1 MLLQGASKKMDVQNG
16 FFTQAELCE
25 ITGLDSVT
33 IDTWLIR
40 GILHTTKVGGRT
52 LRGRRLFSMLAIFE
66 AAVTGELVNRLA
78 MPPSEAA
85 KVAKCAVDG
94 WNAPD
99 DWKARVIK
107 AVDRSPNIVSVFLL
121 VVRTD
126 DGWKTIPSYGN
137 KAPWFEPRSKYEK
150 WLTRPFAVLPA
161 SELLSSVYKKCLQ
174 ISNASAGDE
183 DVHA

>member
-1 MLLQGASKKMDVQNG
+1 MDVQTG
-16 FFTQAELCE
+16 IFTQAELCQ

-33 IDTWLIR
+33 VDTWLIR
-40 GILHTTKVGGRT
+40 GILQTTKLGGRT

-85 KVAKCAVDG
+85 KVAKCAAGD

-99 DWKARVIK
+99 DWKPRVIK
-107 AVDRSPNIVSVFLL
+107 AIDRSANITHVFLIL
-121 VVRTD
+121 ARTD
-126 DGWKTIPSYGN
+126 DGWVTIPSYGN

-161 SELLSSVYKKCLQ
+161 SDLLSSVYKKCKE
-174 ISNASAGDE
+174 ISSGSIE
-183 DVHA
+183 SKLRTKP